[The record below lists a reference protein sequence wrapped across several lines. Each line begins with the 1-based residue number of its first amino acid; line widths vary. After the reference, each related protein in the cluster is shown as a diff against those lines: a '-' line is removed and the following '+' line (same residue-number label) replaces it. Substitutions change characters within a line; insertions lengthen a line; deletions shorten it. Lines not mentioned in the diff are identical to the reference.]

1 MGVVY
6 KARDTQLNRFV
17 ALKLLPPDKVADPE
31 RRRRFMQEAR
41 AASAL
46 SHPNIVTIYEI
57 SQADGADFIAM
68 EFIAG
73 RTLDHLTPRGG
84 MKLTEALRIAVQ
96 VAEGLARAHAAGII
110 HRDLKPSNIMVAE
123 AGGHPVVKIL
133 DFGLAKLTEPAPKG
147 PEDATLTEAR
157 LADAVRTDHGTLLG
171 TVAYMSPEQAE
182 GKPVNACTD
191 IFAFGAVL
199 YEMLSGRRAF
209 PGASKQATLAAVMRD
224 EPPPIP
230 QIPHEL
236 ERLIAR
242 CLRKDPARRAQH
254 MADVKLA
261 FEELKEESESSVS
274 GKTIPPAPAPVRR
287 RWLIPAL
294 AAAGGLLL
302 VAAGALWWKSRG
314 QPVHA
319 LPEMR
324 AVVLTSYPG
333 VERNPVLS
341 PDGKQVAFS
350 WNGEKGDNFDIYVK
364 LVDAGTPVRLTHDPA
379 IDDSPAWSPDGRFI
393 AFVRLSPEGKG
404 GYYAIPA
411 LGGAERK
418 VADIPQTP
426 THRPTPSA
434 DWTPD
439 SKSLV
444 LVDTSADPPAL
455 AQVSVADGEK
465 KRLTSPPANCLG
477 DYVPAISPDGRWLA
491 FDRVSGVGLQDW
503 KVVLF
508 TAAVNQVPISLPV
521 GQSIS
526 GGYDYS
532 RCAWT
537 ADSKQLACVEPG
549 SGGSRLVRLPV
560 PGPGRPDPILA
571 AGTDAFMP
579 SIARQAGRLSYV
591 HSFRNTNLWRADLW
605 DPKAPA
611 ARLIASTR
619 VETQPDY
626 SPDGTRIT
634 FISSR
639 SGAAEVW
646 TAGVDGANPVQV
658 TLEADRPAAPRW
670 SPDGRRIAFAQRPG
684 GNVDVYVVDAQG
696 GTPRRMTTDP
706 ANDASA
712 YWSRDGKWI
721 YFASNRT
728 GRQEVWKIPSDGS
741 AHETQ
746 VTHNGGWRSRESFD
760 GKVLYYQ
767 KFDLPG
773 LFRMP
778 VDGGPEERI
787 ADVQPPEYWQLA
799 PDGIYYLR
807 RQGGDYA
814 VEKVDMKSGRT
825 MEALKLPPGSP
836 GGTSNFTVS
845 PDGRWLVFV
854 HTDQLVTELMMIENF
869 R

>member
-1 MGVVY
+1 MTGRTLSHFEVLEKLGEGGMGVVY
-6 KARDTQLNRFV
+6 KARDRDLNRFV
-17 ALKLLPPDKVADPE
+17 ALKLLPPGKVADPE

-41 AASAL
+41 AASSL

-68 EFIAG
+68 EFVAG
-73 RTLDHLTPRGG
+73 RTLDQLIPRSG
-84 MKLTEALRIAVQ
+84 MKLTDALRIAVQ
-96 VAEGLARAHAAGII
+96 VADGLARAHAAGIV

-123 AGGHPVVKIL
+123 GSGQPAVKIL
-133 DFGLAKLTEPAPKG
+133 DFGLAKLTERAPQG
-147 PEDATLTEAR
+147 PDDATLTEAW
-157 LADAVRTDHGTLLG
+157 LADAARTDDGTLLG

-182 GKPVNACTD
+182 CKPVNACTD

-199 YEMLSGRRAF
+199 YEMMSGRRAF
-209 PGASKQATLAAVMRD
+209 TGASRQATLTAVMRD

-236 ERLIAR
+236 EKLIAR

-261 FEELKEESESSVS
+261 LEELKEESESGVT
-274 GKTIPPAPAPVRR
+274 GRGIGPVAAPVR

-294 AAAGGLLL
+294 AAVIGVILLA
-302 VAAGALWWKSRG
+302 AAGLWWKTRSRSDS
-314 QPVHA
+314 A
-319 LPEMR
+319 APEMR

-333 VERNPVLS
+333 QERDPALS
-341 PDGKQVAFS
+341 PDGRQVAFS

-364 LVDAGTPVRLTHDPA
+364 LVDAGTPVRLTQDPA
-379 IDDSPAWSPDGRFI
+379 VEAFPAWSPDGRFL

-404 GYYAIPA
+404 GYYVIPA

-418 VADIPQTP
+418 VADIPQSP
-426 THRPTPSA
+426 SHRPYPSA

-465 KRLTSPPANCLG
+465 KGLTSPPANSLG
-477 DYVPAISPDGRWLA
+477 DYVPAVSPDGRWLA
-491 FDRVSGVGLQDW
+491 FDRVPGVALQDW
-503 KVVLF
+503 RVVPF
-508 TAAVNQVPISLPV
+508 TPAASQVPIPLLA
-521 GQSIS
+521 GQRAQEADLS
-526 GGYDYS
+526 GF

-537 ADSKQLACVEPG
+537 ADSRQLACVEAG
-549 SGGSRLVRLPV
+549 SGSSRLVRLPV
-560 PGPGRPDPILA
+560 PGPGNPGPILA
-571 AGTDAFMP
+571 AGTDAFIP
-579 SIARQAGRLSYV
+579 SIARQAGRLAYV
-591 HSFRNTNLWRADLW
+591 HEFLSRHLWRADLR
-605 DPKAPA
+605 DPKASPV
-611 ARLIASTR
+611 RVVASTR
-619 VETQPDY
+619 IELQPDY
-626 SPDGTRIT
+626 SPDGTRIA
-634 FISSR
+634 FISTR

-646 TAGVDGANPVQV
+646 TAGADGSNPVQV
-658 TLEADRPAAPRW
+658 TTQAAIPTAPRW

-728 GRQEVWKIPSDGS
+728 GGQEVWKMPADGS
-741 AHETQ
+741 AREVQ
-746 VTHNGGWRSRESFD
+746 VTRSGGWRSRESFD

-767 KFDLPG
+767 KIDLPG

-787 ADVQPPEYWQLA
+787 ADVQPPE
-799 PDGIYYLR
+799 D
-807 RQGGDYA
+807 
-814 VEKVDMKSGRT
+814 
-825 MEALKLPPGSP
+825 
-836 GGTSNFTVS
+836 
-845 PDGRWLVFV
+845 
-854 HTDQLVTELMMIENF
+854 
-869 R
+869 